1 MNSLL
6 QEWQHRLGLDD
17 WFIDLRTDVSPN
29 DMILKEVEGET
40 EWNEVN
46 KCAVI
51 NILNPKD
58 YGTRIIPFDREKTLV
73 HELLHVKFAF
83 LQNNENE
90 LQNRL
95 VHQMIEDMAKALIDS
110 KRSRRKNNG

>member
-1 MNSLL
+1 MQKLL

-29 DMILKEVEGET
+29 DMQLNLCEGET

-58 YGTRIIPFDREKTLV
+58 YGTRITPFDKEKTLV
-73 HELLHVKFAF
+73 HELLHIKFAF

-95 VHQMIEDMAKALIDS
+95 VHQMIEDMAKALVNA
-110 KRSRRKNNG
+110 KRNKNRK